1 MLPSPRDAYLET
13 QILTATPQRL
23 RLMLIEG
30 AIRKITA
37 AQTAFGEG
45 DWQKASADLSHCRD
59 IVTEL
64 IAGIDPDQ
72 TPVAKQVLSVYM
84 FLYSTLVEAQFGRDA
99 SRLADILRIL
109 EEERETWRAVCDKM
123 PDRPTPANNPSQKAE
138 ELAPQRVT
146 DSWSAGYVPT
156 PNIHQRRESAF
167 TLEA

>member
-1 MLPSPRDAYLET
+1 MLPSARDAYLET

-37 AQTAFGEG
+37 AKTAYDEG

-64 IAGIDPDQ
+64 IAGIDPEQ
-72 TPVAKQVLSVYM
+72 NPVAKQILSVYM

-99 SRLADILRIL
+99 SRLTDLLRIL
-109 EEERETWRAVCDKM
+109 EEERQTWRAVCENM
-123 PDRPTPANNPSQKAE
+123 PDRPTPASNPTHNTE

-146 DSWSAGYVPT
+146 ESWSAGYVPT
-156 PNIHQRRESAF
+156 PNIHPRRESAF